1 MRSGRDVRPPGIEN
15 RRPLGRRF
23 RRGPGN
29 QNRRAR
35 RPGGWLLSSFERLDR
50 GADLAQDRA
59 DLSTEEDQGDDRDDR
74 DEGEDQRVLG
84 ETLAFLV
91 TTKGGEERVDERH

>member
-1 MRSGRDVRPPGIEN
+1 MSGLRNRKPPAN
-15 RRPLGRRF
+15 WLGGSGEDRETRTA
-23 RRGPGN
+23 GP
-29 QNRRAR
+29 R

-59 DLSTEEDQGDDRDDR
+59 DLPTEEDQGDDRDDG